1 MTLALCW
8 DPPPEPPRLGPA
20 EVHVWAAELD
30 RPDAELGAL
39 WETLSADERER
50 AERFR
55 FERDRR
61 RFIAARGT
69 LRALLSLYL
78 PARPETFL
86 FTHNAYGKPALSDG
100 ALSFNVSH
108 SHTLALVALTQAG
121 PLGVDVEQARADFA
135 TLSIAEQFFSP
146 AEVAALR
153 ALPEAERVEA
163 FFNCWTR
170 KEAFVKALGEGL
182 SFPLKAFDV
191 SLRPG
196 EPAALLHVDGD
207 PEAASRWHIRALSPA
222 SGYVAALAVRDHA
235 ARVLEWRCGKL

>member
-1 MTLALCW
+1 MTLTLRW

-20 EVHVWAAELD
+20 EVHVWAAGLD

-69 LRALLSLYL
+69 LRALLSHYL
-78 PARPETFL
+78 KSPPETFH
-86 FTHNAYGKPALSDG
+86 FSYSPYGKPALSDG
-100 ALSFNVSH
+100 ALSFNLSH
-108 SHTLALVALTQAG
+108 SQALALVALARAG
-121 PLGVDVEQARADFA
+121 PLGVDVEQVRADFA

-153 ALPEAERVEA
+153 PLPDDERVEA

-196 EPAALLHVDGD
+196 EPAALLRADGD
-207 PEAASRWHIRALSPA
+207 PEAASRWRIQALSPA
-222 SGYVAALAVRDHA
+222 AGYVAALAVRDQA
-235 ARVLEWRCGKL
+235 ARVQEWRWG